1 MSTSEA
7 LTDYYNHII
16 KQPLLSLEEE
26 KELVDIIYYRD
37 CSEAEKKRAK
47 DKLITSNLR
56 FVFQS
61 ARRRAKKLDSY
72 AFEELVSLGNEG
84 LIKGLEKY
92 DPTKGVR
99 FLSYAGWWV
108 MQHQLKGQASM
119 RLVALPLWKQQ
130 LGALISKEVE
140 KKGRKLTDEELEQ
153 RFPEHKLRDLID
165 LQSSFYLSSS
175 MSDFEED
182 TFLTPAIED
191 DVLEI
196 IGKEELLKKISELPA
211 LEGTVLSLYY
221 GVGDYDKYSIPDI
234 AKRLDISVEVARR
247 TVPRAIKRLQGLF
260 LGVSRFSNER

>member
-1 MSTSEA
+1 MSTSDA

-26 KELVDIIYYRD
+26 KELVDIIYYRE
-37 CSEAEKKRAK
+37 CSPAEKKRAK

-140 KKGRKLTDEELEQ
+140 KKGRKLTNEELED
-153 RFPEHKLRDLID
+153 RFPEHKLKDLVD

-175 MSDFEED
+175 MSDFEEE
-182 TFLTPAIED
+182 TFLTPAIEE
-191 DVLEI
+191 DVLDMI
-196 IGKEELLKKISELPA
+196 SKEELLRKMQELQP
-211 LEGTVLSLYY
+211 LYCTVLSLYY
-221 GVGDYDKYSIPDI
+221 GVGEYDKHSIPDI
-234 AKRLDISVEVARR
+234 AKKLGISVEVTRR
-247 TVPRAIKRLQGLF
+247 TVPRALKRLQGLF
-260 LGVSRFSNER
+260 LGV